1 MGKLVPWINLLPLE
15 GMARDHVGSGHRN
28 LSKSNREATFQDSQ
42 GMTRKKWLALISICD
57 PSFLVVSSQKA
68 EMK

>member
-1 MGKLVPWINLLPLE
+1 MGRLVPLE

-28 LSKSNREATFQDSQ
+28 LPKPNREATFRDSQ
-42 GMTRKKWLALISICD
+42 GITRKEWFALISICD
-57 PSFLVVSSQKA
+57 PSFLVVSSQKV